1 MGKNYDKYTPLNYSN
16 LSCYFC
22 SSSPVNA
29 VTLAHRGWISGG
41 GKHLQSSESGEE
53 MKFARKDLLQ
63 AVEWSTD
70 KRHSF
75 KCSVLGWKQST
86 YRAPATGKRKQEG
99 RLQSE
104 FRQGKQAA
112 WLDGQMDEETD
123 GWIDGG
129 IGGIVLHW
137 EIKLQINSL
146 TRRGGEFP
154 LECKWT
160 FMIWIPVTGS
170 YLLFCTWSD
179 SVVT

>member
-1 MGKNYDKYTPLNYSN
+1 
-16 LSCYFC
+16 
-22 SSSPVNA
+22 
-29 VTLAHRGWISGG
+29 
-41 GKHLQSSESGEE
+41 

-63 AVEWSTD
+63 AVELSTD
-70 KRHSF
+70 RRHSF

-86 YRAPATGKRKQEG
+86 CRAPATGKRKQEG

-112 WLDGQMDEETD
+112 WLEGQMDEETD

-146 TRRGGEFP
+146 TRQDGEIP
-154 LECKWT
+154 LEWNEH
-160 FMIWIPVTGS
+160 
-170 YLLFCTWSD
+170 LWSGFLWLALTCF
-179 SVVT
+179 SVPGATASLHNNPCWVSVRKSTSKN